1 MKINIPAT
9 NQKRVVVVGG
19 GFGGLLLVKKLC
31 NSDFQIVLIDKN
43 NYHQFQPLF
52 YQVATAG
59 LEPSSIVYPL
69 RKMFQESKNVFIR
82 VTEVTAV
89 HPEVNLLS
97 TPLGELHYD
106 YLVLATGVDTNYF
119 GNIELASN
127 VIPMKSVSEALYLRN
142 KLFADLETAITTEDG
157 EQQMLLDI
165 VVVGGGPTGVEVAGA
180 LAEMRKHIL
189 PKDYPELDC
198 SQIDIHLVQ
207 GAPRL
212 LDGMSEGASADSLKF
227 LQGMGVQVKLGVFVK
242 NFDGRTLN
250 MSDGSTLEASKVI
263 WAAGIVGQVLEGIP
277 AEAYGPGKRLKVNEF
292 NQVQG
297 FDNIFAIG
305 DNSLLIEEKYPK
317 GHPQVAQVAMQMAK
331 NLASNLKAAQKNAAW
346 KPFHYKDLGSM
357 ATIGRNKAVADLPF
371 WKFSGFFAWLT
382 WLFVHIMQL
391 IGFKNKFFVFI
402 NWVTNYLTYDQ
413 SLRLV
418 IKPRKVEERMEM
430 NSEY

>member
-31 NSDFQIVLIDKN
+31 QSDFQIVLIDKN

-69 RKMFQESKNVFIR
+69 RKMFQESKNVILR
-82 VTEVTAV
+82 VTEVTGV
-89 HPEVNLLS
+89 HPEENLLS
-97 TPLGELHYD
+97 TALGDLHYD

-119 GNIELASN
+119 GNAELAAN

-142 KLFADLETAITTEDG
+142 KLFSDFESAITTENKAK
-157 EQQMLLDI
+157 QLLLDI

-207 GAPRL
+207 GAPKL
-212 LDGMSEGASADSLKF
+212 LDGMSDEASAASLNF
-227 LQGMGVQVKLGVFVK
+227 LQEMDVEVRLGVFVK
-242 NFDGRTLN
+242 DFDGRTLT
-250 MSDGSTLEASKVI
+250 MSDGSSLEAHKVI
-263 WAAGIVGQVLEGIP
+263 WAAGIVGKVLEGIP
-277 AEAYGPGKRLKVNEF
+277 AEAYGPGKRLKINEF
-292 NQVQG
+292 NQVAG
-297 FDNIFAIG
+297 FNNIFAIG
-305 DNSLLIEEKYPK
+305 DNALLIEDKYPK
-317 GHPQVAQVAMQMAK
+317 GHPQVAQVAMQMAS
-331 NLASNLKAAQKNAAW
+331 NLAKNLKAAQKNAAW
-346 KPFHYKDLGSM
+346 KSFQYTDLGSM

-382 WLFVHIMQL
+382 WLFVHLMQL
-391 IGFKNKFFVFI
+391 IGFKNKFFVFL
-402 NWVTNYLTYDQ
+402 NWVINYLTYDQ

-418 IKPRKVEERMEM
+418 IKPRKV
-430 NSEY
+430 